1 MFYLMT
7 CEKQISYRPV
17 AVEVYDCWR
26 KIIDHV
32 LPMIDNARRYPW
44 RTLCRPF
51 RA

>member
-17 AVEVYDCWR
+17 AVEVYDRRR
-26 KIIDHV
+26 KITDHGF
-32 LPMIDNARRYPW
+32 PMIDSARRLIW
-44 RTLCRPF
+44 RAPCRLH